1 MLSLSEILDCS
12 GKTPLNEG
20 WMLAS
25 NEVSMRNK
33 RNGANTPGELAKG
46 QLWKLSNFYIQIVEL
61 GKRLIHYR
69 MLSDVKET
77 GARIKTS
84 SIEVMWGY
92 LKSRRARL
100 VHNGSSAD

>member
-1 MLSLSEILDCS
+1 MI
-12 GKTPLNEG
+12 
-20 WMLAS
+20 
-25 NEVSMRNK
+25 SMSNK
-33 RNGANTPGELAKG
+33 RKDGDQPGELAKG

-69 MLSDVKET
+69 MLSDLKET

-84 SIEVMWGY
+84 SIEVMQEY

-100 VHNGSSAD
+100 VHGAPSH

>member
-1 MLSLSEILDCS
+1 
-12 GKTPLNEG
+12 
-20 WMLAS
+20 
-25 NEVSMRNK
+25 MRNK
-33 RNGANTPGELAKG
+33 SKGGDSPGALAKG

-69 MLSDVKET
+69 MLSDIKEP

-84 SIEVMWGY
+84 SIEVMWEY

-100 VHNGSSAD
+100 VQNESPAD

>member
-1 MLSLSEILDCS
+1 ME
-12 GKTPLNEG
+12 
-20 WMLAS
+20 S

-33 RNGANTPGELAKG
+33 SKGGDKPGELAKG
-46 QLWKLSNFYIQIVEL
+46 QLWNLSNFYIQIVEL

-69 MLSDVKET
+69 MMSDLKET

-84 SIEVMWGY
+84 SIEVMWEY

-100 VHNGSSAD
+100 VNSGSAD